1 MSLSVSSIM
10 QKCWQSNKIKSPVL
24 EPNYFLSTLIVSS
37 QSHKNWKSMILSRY
51 KNLKQNNC
59 YRSEIRSCVC
69 VRVKINKRSFES
81 EPFCVWILSRYHIY
95 NICNWKPYKAFK
107 NLFHWTR
114 NTAPQ
119 NTQHCC
125 WSLQYFVLFQIQH
138 MWVET
143 LQFLS

>member
-95 NICNWKPYKAFK
+95 IVYATE
-107 NLFHWTR
+107 NLTKLSR
-114 NTAPQ
+114 TYSTGQ
-119 NTQHCC
+119 GTQHHKIHSTAAEVCSTSC
-125 WSLQYFVLFQIQH
+125 FSKSNTCELRPYNF
-138 MWVET
+138 
-143 LQFLS
+143 